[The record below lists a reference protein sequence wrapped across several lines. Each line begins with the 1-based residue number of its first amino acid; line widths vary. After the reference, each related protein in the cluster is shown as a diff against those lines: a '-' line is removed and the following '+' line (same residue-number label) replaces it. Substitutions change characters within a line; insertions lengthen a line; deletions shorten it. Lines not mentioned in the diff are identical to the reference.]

1 MELRSNSRIPVR
13 WRSLVP
19 IAVSVLLCA
28 SSQIG
33 FSQGPADSKD
43 PEDRRDDESWATE
56 MESLVWAALAE
67 ARISFGSVLAVEC
80 AYPTCEIAYSATGR
94 SKVARV
100 IDLIGKDHRG
110 LPIVKY
116 FSSGRRELS
125 PGYKITEIT
134 FSTESA
140 EFEAQVQKLCQR
152 ELEANRPVPGGTCEP

>member
-1 MELRSNSRIPVR
+1 MELRSNSRIPAR

-19 IAVSVLLCA
+19 IAVSVLLCV
-28 SSQIG
+28 SSQTA
-33 FSQGPADSKD
+33 FSQGLADSKD
-43 PEDRRDDESWATE
+43 LEGSRDDEWATE
-56 MESLVWAALAE
+56 MESRVWAALAE
-67 ARISFGSVLAVEC
+67 AKISFGTILAVEC
-80 AYPTCEIAYSATGR
+80 AYPTCEIAYSATES

-116 FSSGRRELS
+116 FSSGRREVS
-125 PGYKITEIT
+125 PGYKVTEIT